1 MKAKR
6 RQIEAMKRKIQYG
19 HGRSSLFVWM
29 IDHHADLMTK
39 DRSGRMPW
47 TDLCAD
53 FVELG
58 LRDGE
63 GKLPTPKRAGA
74 TWRAVCAE
82 IEAQAKRAESEQR
95 SAPPVH
101 RSRESWTPPITG
113 APAPAPAS
121 APTHRTLPE
130 PSQLE
135 DRPAPRRPE
144 AAPSAPT
151 ASSTTGS
158 SPLDDLPPEAK
169 AKIDRLRQ
177 AFAETDRKRF
187 GRY

>member
-6 RQIEAMKRKIQYG
+6 RQLEAMKRKIQHG

-29 IDHHADLMTK
+29 FDHHADLMTK

-58 LRDGE
+58 LKDGE

-101 RSRESWTPPITG
+101 RSRRGETWTPPITE
-113 APAPAPAS
+113 APAPA
-121 APTHRTLPE
+121 HRTLPE
-130 PSQLE
+130 PNRPE
-135 DRPAPRRPE
+135 DRPTPRRPE
-144 AAPSAPT
+144 AVPSAPT

-158 SPLDDLPPEAK
+158 NPLDDLPPEAK